1 MSDMENIIVRN
12 DGAVSEITIN
22 RPEALNALSIAVLT
36 ELRESF
42 DNLPPETRVVILT
55 GSGEK
60 SFVAGADIREMR
72 DLSAA
77 GARKLA
83 RLGHVTF
90 SEIER
95 CRRVVIAAV
104 NGYALGGG
112 CELAMACDIRLAS
125 SNAKFGQLEVGL
137 GISPGF
143 GGTKRLPRLV
153 GKGYAKQMIFTGEMI
168 DAAEALRTGLVNQVC
183 EPAELMPASRALAK
197 KIISNSF
204 SAILASK
211 EAIDNGINMDDESAF
226 RFEAEIF
233 GMCFSDDD
241 QREGMDAFLNKRPPC
256 FK

>member
-1 MSDMENIIVRN
+1 MENIIVRN

-22 RPEALNALSIAVLT
+22 RPQALNALNIAALT

-42 DNLPPETRVVILT
+42 GNLPQETRVVILT

-60 SFVAGADIREMR
+60 SFVAGADIREMK

-77 GARKLA
+77 RARELA
-83 RLGHVTF
+83 RLGQTTF

-95 CRRVVIAAV
+95 GRHVVIAAV

-137 GISPGF
+137 GIAPGF
-143 GGTKRLPRLV
+143 GGSQRLPRLV

-168 DAAEALRTGLVNQVC
+168 DAAEALRIGLVNQVC
-183 EPAELMPASRALAK
+183 EPAELMQASRALAG
-197 KIISNSF
+197 KIISKSF
-204 SAILASK
+204 SAVLAAK
-211 EAIDNGINMDDESAF
+211 EAIDNGLNMDDESAF

-233 GMCFSDDD
+233 GMCFSEDD
-241 QREGMDAFLNKRPPC
+241 QREGMDAFLNKRQPG

>member
-22 RPEALNALSIAVLT
+22 RPQALNALNIAALT

-42 DNLPPETRVVILT
+42 GNLPQETRVVILT

-60 SFVAGADIREMR
+60 SFVAGADIREMK

-77 GARKLA
+77 RARELA
-83 RLGHVTF
+83 RLGQTTF

-95 CRRVVIAAV
+95 GRHVVIAAV

-137 GISPGF
+137 GIAPGF
-143 GGTKRLPRLV
+143 GGSQRLPRLV

-168 DAAEALRTGLVNQVC
+168 DAAEALRIGLVNQVC
-183 EPAELMPASRALAK
+183 EPAELMQASRALAG
-197 KIISNSF
+197 KIISKSF
-204 SAILASK
+204 SAVLAAK
-211 EAIDNGINMDDESAF
+211 EAIDNGLNMDDESAF

-233 GMCFSDDD
+233 GMCFSEDD
-241 QREGMDAFLNKRPPC
+241 QREGMDAFLNKRQPG